1 MSLISIPVMLKMR
14 TEIIFLKLFFFF
26 PFAIKDRDKWDH
38 YSLGFGSGCDE
49 ILVLSGEVLIWD
61 HIDGRN
67 ETIISTILDKTEV
80 GVKVRA

>member
-1 MSLISIPVMLKMR
+1 MPLISIPVMSKMR
-14 TEIIFLKLFFFF
+14 IQIIFFKLFFF

-49 ILVLSGEVLIWD
+49 ILVLSEEVLIWD
-61 HIDGRN
+61 RIDGRN

>member
-1 MSLISIPVMLKMR
+1 MPLISIPVMLKMR
-14 TEIIFLKLFFFF
+14 IQIIFLSFFFF

-61 HIDGRN
+61 RIDGKN